1 MAISKVTTSNTN
13 TINKVVVTDSDAIS
27 IITVGT
33 QGLSGAAT
41 LLGKTVEAETV
52 GSSDAG
58 STVIYDHANSR
69 WLATTSSNATSLTTK
84 LRALVFSAGGAS
96 VTQVLDED
104 NLGSNSNTSLAT
116 QQSIKAYVDAQITAQ
131 DFDFQGDSGGALSI
145 DLDSET
151 MTFTGG
157 TGIDTSGSGNTVT
170 FSIDSTVATLTGSQ
184 TLTNK
189 TLTSPVLNTVDINGG
204 DISSGTTINK
214 SPEITLAGDLS
225 GSVTLTNLADGTL
238 TATIAANSVALG
250 TDTTGNYVATVAA
263 SNGGIDV
270 ANSGSESAAVT
281 VGLNSEF
288 VQDIVGAMFTG
299 NTETN
304 ITATYQDS
312 DGTIDLVIGTL
323 NQDTT
328 GNAATATALAT
339 ARTIHGVSFDGTANI
354 DLTEVVQDTV
364 GAMFS
369 SNTETNI
376 TVTYEDSDGTIDLVI
391 GTLNQDTTGNA
402 ATATALQTARTIHGV
417 SFDGSANIDLSEVIQ
432 DTVGAMFSS
441 NTETNITAT
450 YEDSDG
456 TIDLVVDTSSVTET
470 LTNKT
475 ITNPTISDP
484 EFSGTLLT
492 APSEA
497 TTQTLTVTVA
507 SKTSEHPYDSGSGN
521 AYVIDG
527 VEAPYITLTPDT
539 TYRFDQSDS
548 SNGGHPLRFYYEADK
563 TTAFTTGVTTN
574 GTAGSAGAYTEIK
587 ATADTPTVLFYQCS
601 AHALMGNRVNFDTRN
616 FTGFDTDDLSEGST
630 NLYVT
635 NERIQ
640 DIVGGMVSGNT
651 ETGITVSYEDSDGT
665 LDFAVGNATTATAL
679 ETGRTIAL
687 SGDVT
692 ATGVSFDGSANITL
706 STTIAANSVALGTD
720 TTGNYVAAI
729 AGTSNEIEV
738 SGSGSETATVTI
750 GLPDDVIIGNDLTV
764 TGDLT
769 VNGDTVTLNTAT
781 LDVEDATIRVA
792 KGATSLANT
801 NGAGIEFGA
810 SSSKPTI
817 LWDNG
822 NSRLSANKPF
832 AASSFI
838 GALTG
843 NASTATS
850 LETARTISGV
860 SFDGSANITL
870 DTDDIGEG
878 SSNLYHTTERVQDIV
893 GAMFSSNTETG
904 IAATY
909 EDSDGTIDLVIG
921 SGVITNDMLAGS
933 IANAKLAN
941 SAITV
946 SDGSNSTATAL
957 GGTITFSAGEGID
970 VTESSGTITIAAEEA
985 TASNKGVASFTNNFS
1000 VSSGA
1005 VSLADSGV
1013 SAASYGSATAVPVIT
1028 VDAKGRIT
1036 AASTAGISTSFTLSD
1051 GSNTQTVSGGDTLT
1065 VAGTSNEVDVAVSA
1079 TDTLTIGLP
1088 NDVTVSNNLTVSGN
1102 LTVTGTTTQTGSVVT
1117 DNNFTGLAN
1126 ANTGNSTDF
1135 GFYGKYVE
1143 SSTTKYA
1150 GIYYD
1155 ASVDNTF
1162 RLFVDT
1168 QTVPST
1174 TVNTSASGYAAGNLI
1189 VGALTASGIT
1199 IGSTAVTATA
1209 EELNILDGVTA
1220 TASEINVLDGITAV
1234 VGELNAL
1241 DLGSTAIGTAIA
1253 SKAVV
1258 LDANKDYTGI
1268 RNLTVTG
1275 ELDGASLDISGN
1287 ADIDGT
1293 LEADAITVNGTALD
1307 EFISDTVGAMVS
1319 SNTESGITVTYD
1331 DSDNTLDFTVGT
1343 LNQDT
1348 TGTAALATS
1357 VTISANNSTDE
1368 TIFPVFVDGA
1378 TGTQGLE
1385 TDTGFTYNPSTGL
1398 LTATGFAGTL
1408 QTAAQTNIT
1417 SVGTLS
1423 ALSVSGDLA
1432 VDTNVLKVDT
1442 SNNRVGIKQASP
1454 TVSLDIGQATD
1465 AILLPKGTTAQRPS
1479 AEAGQFRYNTTL
1491 GRFEGYTDAWG
1502 EVGGA
1507 GTSTLSVNT
1516 FTANGS
1522 TTAFT
1527 LSQAPDSEDNILVF
1541 VEGVFMNAND
1551 FVLNG
1556 TTLTLDEAPP
1566 NGRKITVYH
1575 VTAAVAGTGV
1585 HQNSFTGD
1593 GSTTAFTLGV
1603 NAVSENNTQ
1612 VYIDG
1617 VYQNKATY
1625 STSGTTLTFDT
1636 APANSAAIEA
1646 MTFTQTDINTFPASG
1661 ISGLTEVT
1669 PVAGDHVMILD
1680 ATDNALKKAD
1690 VKDLMETSVGI
1701 TSSADAVVMTFDVN
1715 ENVTFTGDIK
1725 TTGTKKI
1732 EFGDSGTFIHQSADG
1747 VLDLVSDNEIEINA
1761 TTVDVNGALDVS
1773 GNITGTLATA
1783 AQTNITSLG
1792 TLTALTV
1799 DDITIDGS
1807 TISDGATMTLDAGS
1821 QIVLDADGGLIQL
1834 KDGGTEFAQL
1844 KNSSSDLQII
1854 SIVDDKDIIFRGS
1867 DNGTY
1872 FNALTLDMSEAGKAT
1887 FNDAVVADSFET
1899 TAGGTFTTASGN
1911 DLNIVYPDTRS
1922 LFIKEGSQT
1931 HVTVDNTGKVGLGEP
1946 TPLASLHIKK
1956 GDSGLS
1962 SLNAAGDHIFL
1973 ENTGANGTGI
1983 TLASGNTS
1991 NGSIIFGDEDS
2002 NYRGVLIYDHSAD
2015 AMKFVTAAQEAMRI
2029 DSSNRL
2035 LIGETSNNDG
2045 AAVQIDANNAGSTV
2059 YSLRIEN
2066 SNTATDV
2073 YNGIR
2078 LIQGASGSAVG
2089 VMATGG
2095 STTGN
2100 VHYRNVFHVGTQNA
2114 TSLVLGTD
2122 DTERARIDTSGRLC
2136 VNTTSAINNAHTF
2149 QTTNSGNNVAVFN
2162 NTVTSGNPY
2171 GIQLRYSGVGS
2182 GTGGDAYTYYTQSS
2196 GSYELKFA
2204 VRATGN
2210 VVNANNSYG
2219 QVSDRKLKENIVD
2232 ATDKLDELKQIKI
2245 RNFNFIGDDTKQ
2257 IGVVAQEL
2265 ETIFPALI
2273 TDRADVDADGNEL
2286 GTTTKEVKYSVLLPI
2301 VIKAMQ
2307 EQQALIEALQKEVE
2321 ELKGG

>member
-1 MAISKVTTSNTN
+1 
-13 TINKVVVTDSDAIS
+13 
-27 IITVGT
+27 
-33 QGLSGAAT
+33 
-41 LLGKTVEAETV
+41 
-52 GSSDAG
+52 
-58 STVIYDHANSR
+58 
-69 WLATTSSNATSLTTK
+69 
-84 LRALVFSAGGAS
+84 
-96 VTQVLDED
+96 
-104 NLGSNSNTSLAT
+104 
-116 QQSIKAYVDAQITAQ
+116 
-131 DFDFQGDSGGALSI
+131 
-145 DLDSET
+145 
-151 MTFTGG
+151 
-157 TGIDTSGSGNTVT
+157 
-170 FSIDSTVATLTGSQ
+170 
-184 TLTNK
+184 
-189 TLTSPVLNTVDINGG
+189 
-204 DISSGTTINK
+204 
-214 SPEITLAGDLS
+214 
-225 GSVTLTNLADGTL
+225 
-238 TATIAANSVALG
+238 
-250 TDTTGNYVATVAA
+250 
-263 SNGGIDV
+263 
-270 ANSGSESAAVT
+270 
-281 VGLNSEF
+281 
-288 VQDIVGAMFTG
+288 
-299 NTETN
+299 
-304 ITATYQDS
+304 
-312 DGTIDLVIGTL
+312 
-323 NQDTT
+323 
-328 GNAATATALAT
+328 
-339 ARTIHGVSFDGTANI
+339 
-354 DLTEVVQDTV
+354 
-364 GAMFS
+364 
-369 SNTETNI
+369 
-376 TVTYEDSDGTIDLVI
+376 
-391 GTLNQDTTGNA
+391 
-402 ATATALQTARTIHGV
+402 
-417 SFDGSANIDLSEVIQ
+417 
-432 DTVGAMFSS
+432 
-441 NTETNITAT
+441 T

-539 TYRFDQSDS
+539 TYRFDQSDGTNS
-548 SNGGHPLRFYYEADK
+548 GHPLRFYFDADR
-563 TTAFTTGVTTN
+563 TTIFSTGVTTN

-587 ATADTPTVLFYQCS
+587 ATASTPTVLFYQCTN
-601 AHALMGNRVNFDTRN
+601 HALMGNRVNFDTRN
-616 FTGFDTDDLSEGST
+616 LTGFDTDDLSEGST

-720 TTGNYVAAI
+720 TTGNYVATV

-738 SGSGSETATVTI
+738 SGSGSESAAVTI

-843 NASTATS
+843 NASTATA

-904 IAATY
+904 IAVTY

-1065 VAGTSNEVDVAVSA
+1065 VSGTSNEVDVAVSA

-1174 TVNTSASGYAAGNLI
+1174 TVNTSATGYAAGNLI
-1189 VGALTASGIT
+1189 IGALTASGIT

-1253 SKAVV
+1253 SKAVI

-1423 ALSVSGDLA
+1423 ALSVSGDLT

-1465 AILLPKGTTAQRPS
+1465 AILLPKGTTAQRP
-1479 AEAGQFRYNTTL
+1479 
-1491 GRFEGYTDAWG
+1491 
-1502 EVGGA
+1502 
-1507 GTSTLSVNT
+1507 
-1516 FTANGS
+1516 
-1522 TTAFT
+1522 
-1527 LSQAPDSEDNILVF
+1527 
-1541 VEGVFMNAND
+1541 
-1551 FVLNG
+1551 
-1556 TTLTLDEAPP
+1556 
-1566 NGRKITVYH
+1566 
-1575 VTAAVAGTGV
+1575 
-1585 HQNSFTGD
+1585 
-1593 GSTTAFTLGV
+1593 
-1603 NAVSENNTQ
+1603 
-1612 VYIDG
+1612 
-1617 VYQNKATY
+1617 
-1625 STSGTTLTFDT
+1625 
-1636 APANSAAIEA
+1636 
-1646 MTFTQTDINTFPASG
+1646 
-1661 ISGLTEVT
+1661 
-1669 PVAGDHVMILD
+1669 
-1680 ATDNALKKAD
+1680 
-1690 VKDLMETSVGI
+1690 
-1701 TSSADAVVMTFDVN
+1701 
-1715 ENVTFTGDIK
+1715 
-1725 TTGTKKI
+1725 
-1732 EFGDSGTFIHQSADG
+1732 
-1747 VLDLVSDNEIEINA
+1747 
-1761 TTVDVNGALDVS
+1761 
-1773 GNITGTLATA
+1773 
-1783 AQTNITSLG
+1783 
-1792 TLTALTV
+1792 
-1799 DDITIDGS
+1799 
-1807 TISDGATMTLDAGS
+1807 
-1821 QIVLDADGGLIQL
+1821 
-1834 KDGGTEFAQL
+1834 
-1844 KNSSSDLQII
+1844 
-1854 SIVDDKDIIFRGS
+1854 
-1867 DNGTY
+1867 
-1872 FNALTLDMSEAGKAT
+1872 
-1887 FNDAVVADSFET
+1887 
-1899 TAGGTFTTASGN
+1899 
-1911 DLNIVYPDTRS
+1911 
-1922 LFIKEGSQT
+1922 
-1931 HVTVDNTGKVGLGEP
+1931 
-1946 TPLASLHIKK
+1946 
-1956 GDSGLS
+1956 
-1962 SLNAAGDHIFL
+1962 
-1973 ENTGANGTGI
+1973 
-1983 TLASGNTS
+1983 
-1991 NGSIIFGDEDS
+1991 
-2002 NYRGVLIYDHSAD
+2002 
-2015 AMKFVTAAQEAMRI
+2015 
-2029 DSSNRL
+2029 
-2035 LIGETSNNDG
+2035 
-2045 AAVQIDANNAGSTV
+2045 
-2059 YSLRIEN
+2059 
-2066 SNTATDV
+2066 
-2073 YNGIR
+2073 
-2078 LIQGASGSAVG
+2078 
-2089 VMATGG
+2089 
-2095 STTGN
+2095 
-2100 VHYRNVFHVGTQNA
+2100 
-2114 TSLVLGTD
+2114 
-2122 DTERARIDTSGRLC
+2122 
-2136 VNTTSAINNAHTF
+2136 
-2149 QTTNSGNNVAVFN
+2149 
-2162 NTVTSGNPY
+2162 
-2171 GIQLRYSGVGS
+2171 
-2182 GTGGDAYTYYTQSS
+2182 
-2196 GSYELKFA
+2196 
-2204 VRATGN
+2204 
-2210 VVNANNSYG
+2210 
-2219 QVSDRKLKENIVD
+2219 
-2232 ATDKLDELKQIKI
+2232 
-2245 RNFNFIGDDTKQ
+2245 
-2257 IGVVAQEL
+2257 
-2265 ETIFPALI
+2265 
-2273 TDRADVDADGNEL
+2273 
-2286 GTTTKEVKYSVLLPI
+2286 
-2301 VIKAMQ
+2301 
-2307 EQQALIEALQKEVE
+2307 
-2321 ELKGG
+2321 